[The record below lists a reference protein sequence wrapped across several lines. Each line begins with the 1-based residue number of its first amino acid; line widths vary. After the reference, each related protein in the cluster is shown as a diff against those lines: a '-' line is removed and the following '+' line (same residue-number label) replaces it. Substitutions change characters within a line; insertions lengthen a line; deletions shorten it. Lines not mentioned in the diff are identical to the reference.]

1 MLLAKTTPV
10 LTVLL
15 ADLVLALAVSRLVFD
30 LPVRGSLFALLVAA
44 TLAALAG
51 TGIGITLATYSSTQ
65 QQAQL
70 LTFFML
76 PPMVL
81 LSGAF
86 APLESI
92 PVPLQYISLIDP
104 LRYLVIVVRGITLKG
119 AGVMVL
125 WQPLAILAAFAVVLY
140 GLSTWRFRKQLG

>member
-1 MLLAKTTPV
+1 
-10 LTVLL
+10 
-15 ADLVLALAVSRLVFD
+15 
-30 LPVRGSLFALLVAA
+30 
-44 TLAALAG
+44 
-51 TGIGITLATYSSTQ
+51 
-65 QQAQL
+65 
-70 LTFFML
+70 
-76 PPMVL
+76 MVL

-125 WQPLAILAAFAVVLY
+125 WQPLTILAGFAVVLY